1 MSQFTQMIGLAVQ
14 NFVSP
19 VVGLCGRPSVKDP
32 KTGARKPVRGSTW
45 TYQFAVP
52 KGDGRRFVTKGGFPT
67 RKAAEAALAEALS
80 DHGRGWVR
88 GVDRPT
94 VIGVAVCL
102 PVVDEHRRARNVDI
116 RNPGVGRPQ

>member
-80 DHGRGWVR
+80 DHGRA
-88 GVDRPT
+88 PT
-94 VIGVAVCL
+94 AAVEPSKL
-102 PVVDEHRRARNVDI
+102 PLRTYLADE
-116 RNPGVGRPQ
+116 